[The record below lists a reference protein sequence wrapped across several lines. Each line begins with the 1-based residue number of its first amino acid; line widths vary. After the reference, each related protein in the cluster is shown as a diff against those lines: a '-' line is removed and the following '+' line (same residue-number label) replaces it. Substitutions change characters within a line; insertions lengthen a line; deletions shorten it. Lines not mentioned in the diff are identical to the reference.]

1 MVTHPLLRDRLRGWL
16 RRVRSVVRRD
26 VFDGHM
32 SAEVAFH
39 LDMETEKNV
48 RAGMAPASARRAAL
62 LAFGGIDRFAE
73 EIRDVRNIT
82 WVEDAVHDLRHA
94 ARALRRAPGFALSA
108 IAALALGIGANT
120 AVFSVVHAVVIA
132 RLPYSDPD
140 RLVRVWEANPALRI
154 ERGSVSPGLM
164 DLARRSRTIESIALF
179 GERNML
185 FSDAA
190 EPWES
195 RAAAVSPGLFDL
207 LGVRPI
213 LGRAL
218 TASGARD
225 VAPASGDEIV
235 ISHALWQNR
244 FGGDSGVIGRPLR
257 MDYRWSYTIVGV
269 MPPGFAFPP
278 RAELWTALSYG
289 PTVTPGERQF
299 RYYGAVARIRRGF
312 TVDQAAREAAGIA
325 DQLETE
331 FPASN
336 AGWTVTLSP
345 LDRSIVGDTR
355 PTLLVLLG
363 LATCVLLIACGNVAT
378 LAVARA
384 TTRRHEIA
392 VRMALGAGT
401 ARLVRQWTTEALLL
415 AALGGAGGL
424 IVGYWS
430 NRLLLAI
437 APRDVPR
444 LDEVT
449 FGGAVV
455 AFVLLTTVAVA
466 LLVGVVPALRSRE
479 ARPLDAMRS
488 RTSAGAAGSARLRG
502 WLVGA
507 QVALTFMLTV
517 AAGLLL
523 RSFDRLE
530 STDLGFRRHDVLS
543 AELRVPGGRFSA
555 SRPWFRRAQYFDRL
569 IAEVGQ
575 IPGVRAVAGTSK
587 IPLTGEVGT
596 GSMWRTDA
604 PGAHGTTPPT
614 SAADQWKAS
623 IQLVT
628 PRYFETMGV
637 PVMRG
642 RAFAAGDRF
651 TEDVL
656 TNDSLPRPPG
666 VAIINEAMARR
677 YWPDSDPLGTTIFL
691 FDDEAFAAYRT
702 VVGVVGDVRA
712 ETVDAAAGPTVFL
725 PYAQNPG
732 QSLSLVL
739 RSDLPPA
746 RLAGPVRSRLR
757 AFDPAVTIA
766 AVRPF
771 DDVFGGA
778 LSRPRFTML
787 LAGGFAALALVI
799 AGVGVFGIVGYLVA
813 RRTQELGIRVALGA
827 RPGDVLRLV
836 LLEGLR
842 PVVLGVLAGSVGAIV
857 VASAMRVLLY
867 GIAPLDG
874 VSFVAAAAILGMA
887 SLAAAAVPARRAAA
901 VDPMRS
907 LRSD

>member
-1 MVTHPLLRDRLRGWL
+1 
-16 RRVRSVVRRD
+16 
-26 VFDGHM
+26 VFRKRAFDSHM
-32 SAEVAFH
+32 AAELAFH
-39 LDMETEKNV
+39 LDMETEQNV
-48 RAGMAPASARRAAL
+48 RAGLDPTAARRAAL
-62 LAFGGIDRFAE
+62 LAFGGTDRVAE
-73 EIRDVRNIT
+73 EIRDVRNIA
-82 WVEDAVHDLRHA
+82 WVEDAVHDLRHG
-94 ARALRRAPGFALSA
+94 ARALRRSPWFALSA

-132 RLPYSDPD
+132 RLPYADPE
-140 RLVRVWEANPALRI
+140 RLVRVWEANPAQGI
-154 ERGSVSPGLM
+154 ERGNVSPGLT
-164 DLARRSRTIESIALF
+164 DFAQRSRTLESLALF

-185 FSDAA
+185 FSDGA

-213 LGRAL
+213 LGRTFL
-218 TASGARD
+218 HSGAGN
-225 VAPASGDEIV
+225 VASASGDEIV
-235 ISHALWQNR
+235 ISHALWLER

-278 RAELWTALSYG
+278 HAEFWTPLSYG

-299 RYYGAVARIRRGF
+299 RYYGAVARVRRGF
-312 TVDQAAREAAGIA
+312 TLDQATHEAEGIA
-325 DQLETE
+325 AQLETE

-336 AGWTVTLSP
+336 AGWTITLSP
-345 LDRSIVGDTR
+345 LDRSVVGNTR

-378 LAVARA
+378 LAIARA

-392 VRMALGAGT
+392 VRMALGAST

-424 IVGYWS
+424 LVGYWS

-437 APRDVPR
+437 APRDIPR

-449 FGGAVV
+449 FGGAVL
-455 AFVLLTTVAVA
+455 AFVVLTTLAVGV
-466 LLVGVVPALRSRE
+466 LVGVVPAFRTR
-479 ARPLDAMRS
+479 AAQPLDAMRS
-488 RTSAGAAGSARLRG
+488 RTTAGTSGGVRLRT
-502 WLVGA
+502 WLVGT
-507 QVALTFMLTV
+507 QVALTFVLTV
-517 AAGLLL
+517 AAALLL
-523 RSFDRLE
+523 RSFDRLQ
-530 STDLGFRRHDVLS
+530 STELGFRRHDVLS

-569 IAEVGQ
+569 IAEVSQ
-575 IPGVRAVAGTSK
+575 IPGVRSVAGTSK
-587 IPLTGEVGT
+587 VPLTGEVGT

-642 RAFAAGDRF
+642 RAFTPGDRF
-651 TEDVL
+651 TEDEL
-656 TNDSLPRPPG
+656 SNDGMPRPPG

-677 YWPDSDPLGTTIFL
+677 YWPGSDPLGTTIFV
-691 FDDEAFAAYRT
+691 FDDKAFSAYRT

-712 ETVDAAAGPTVFL
+712 TAVDSAAGPTVFL

-739 RSDLPPA
+739 RSDFPPGQ
-746 RLAGPVRSRLR
+746 LVGPVRRRLR

-766 AVRPF
+766 AIRPF

-778 LSRPRFTML
+778 VSRPRFTMV
-787 LAGGFAALALVI
+787 LAGGFATLALLI
-799 AGVGVFGIVGYLVA
+799 AGVGVFGIVGFLVT

-827 RPGDVLRLV
+827 RPSDVLRLV
-836 LLEGLR
+836 LVEGLR
-842 PVVLGVLAGSVGAIV
+842 PVLLGVLAGTVGAIA
-857 VASAMRVLLY
+857 VASAMRTLLY
-867 GIAPLDG
+867 GIAPLDA
-874 VSFVAAAAILGMA
+874 VSFAAAAVLLGTTA
-887 SLAAAAVPARRAAA
+887 LAAAVVPARRAAG
-901 VDPMRS
+901 VDPLRS